1 MPQIKL
7 KVSGMER
14 TETLVKLIDTK
25 LAQVERLLPK
35 GVTDAT
41 FEVELG
47 KATKH
52 HKSGKIFRAETNIS
66 YKGTLHRAEGV
77 AETIESAIDIMK
89 NELKAELRK
98 GRTKKKDAARAG
110 SRTLKKMV
118 RGG

>member
-1 MPQIKL
+1 VQ
-7 KVSGMER
+7 
-14 TETLVKLIDTK
+14 
-25 LAQVERLLPK
+25 
-35 GVTDAT
+35 DAT

-77 AETIESAIDIMK
+77 AETIENAIDIMK

-98 GRTKKKDAARAG
+98 GRTKKKDVARAG

-118 RGG
+118 RGE